1 MDHSE
6 SLNKRWWKE
15 DTVGVVTGANKG
27 IGYAIVRQLAENG
40 ICVILTARDE
50 ERGKAAAK
58 TLSDEG
64 FHNVVFHQLDVQDE
78 SSIQAFSNWVK
89 EKYGKLDILVNNAGI
104 SGLEINYDILK
115 ANNTDPTKLITSGGT
130 IEGISES
137 YEKAEECI
145 DINYY
150 GTKRM
155 VEALLPLLKLASE
168 GGGRIVN
175 MTSRA
180 GVLEYIPSKIL
191 RQQLSNIND
200 LTEERIDVFLQ
211 IFLKD
216 YQKGLLKR
224 NGWPIL
230 HSTYFISKATLNAY
244 TCLLALQHPD
254 LYVNCVHPGFVK
266 TNMSLN
272 VGSLS
277 IDEGAKGPVILALL
291 PLGSP
296 SGQYYDQ
303 TEIASFDSLS
313 KIDGLFA

>member
-1 MDHSE
+1 MTSPKSIYLMDYSRIRPSSLLIPSLKKMALFLGQVLTVLKNALHPRRLTSIE
-6 SLNKRWWKE
+6 SSMAANQTAIDIRWMRTLLILRWWKE

-180 GVLEYIPSKIL
+180 GVLEASNGDLFKENQAGSRTVFAGTIKPGQGRPLSIQYYKARYII
-191 RQQLSNIND
+191 
-200 LTEERIDVFLQ
+200 
-211 IFLKD
+211 
-216 YQKGLLKR
+216 
-224 NGWPIL
+224 IL
-230 HSTYFISKATLNAY
+230 HIKDTRS
-244 TCLLALQHPD
+244 
-254 LYVNCVHPGFVK
+254 
-266 TNMSLN
+266 
-272 VGSLS
+272 
-277 IDEGAKGPVILALL
+277 
-291 PLGSP
+291 
-296 SGQYYDQ
+296 
-303 TEIASFDSLS
+303 
-313 KIDGLFA
+313 

>member
-1 MDHSE
+1 MTSPKSIYLMDYSRIRPSSLLIPSLKKMALFLGQVLTVLKNALHPRRLTSIE
-6 SLNKRWWKE
+6 SSMAANQTAIDIRWMRTLLILRWWKE

-180 GVLEYIPSKIL
+180 GVLEAQSRTGWTTGNYL
-191 RQQLSNIND
+191 QTSN
-200 LTEERIDVFLQ
+200 
-211 IFLKD
+211 
-216 YQKGLLKR
+216 GL
-224 NGWPIL
+224 
-230 HSTYFISKATLNAY
+230 F
-244 TCLLALQHPD
+244 
-254 LYVNCVHPGFVK
+254 
-266 TNMSLN
+266 
-272 VGSLS
+272 
-277 IDEGAKGPVILALL
+277 
-291 PLGSP
+291 SP
-296 SGQYYDQ
+296 STQVRKSPHQG
-303 TEIASFDSLS
+303 SRH
-313 KIDGLFA
+313 